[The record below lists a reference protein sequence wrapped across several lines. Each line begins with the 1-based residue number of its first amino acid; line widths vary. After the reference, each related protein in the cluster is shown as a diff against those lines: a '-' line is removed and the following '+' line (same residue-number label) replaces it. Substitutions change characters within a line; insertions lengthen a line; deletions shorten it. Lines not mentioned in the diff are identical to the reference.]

1 MGNGQSTDGGL
12 TPVMVRL
19 TATELG
25 IVNTPITAGIANS
38 RADAIRCA
46 LARIR
51 EHPAYE
57 RLHRHAR
64 EIEG

>member
-25 IVNTPITAGIANS
+25 IVNTLITAGIANS
-38 RADAIRCA
+38 RAEAIRWA
-46 LARIR
+46 LTRIR
-51 EHPAYE
+51 GQPAYE
-57 RLHRHAR
+57 RLQRYTR
-64 EIEG
+64 ESKG